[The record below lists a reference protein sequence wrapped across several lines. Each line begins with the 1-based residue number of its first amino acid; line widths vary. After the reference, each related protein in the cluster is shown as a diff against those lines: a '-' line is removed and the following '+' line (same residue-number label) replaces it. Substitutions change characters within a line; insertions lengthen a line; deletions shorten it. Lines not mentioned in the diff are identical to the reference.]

1 VTIVTVYIR
10 GNIYNKIVKVK
21 GEEMIKMEK
30 YLNMSINSVITE
42 FPEVGILLDSYG
54 IGCVTCNIGTCI
66 LNDVLKIHYLP
77 KDEEIEVMQG
87 IKEIITSG
95 GKAPTSI
102 KRKKE
107 SVAISYA
114 PPIKKLV
121 EEHDRIKRLLSMVPF
136 ICDSMEKSSEI
147 NRKLIDKAVFYIRN
161 YADKFHHAK
170 EEDILFKYTDEEQEI
185 IKVMYQEHD
194 YGRNYIREAIEGVE
208 EGNISKIT
216 SNLRNYMELLFNHI
230 KKEDEILYPWI
241 EKAMTKG
248 QLEELERLFSET
260 DKKFD
265 EDFELEFEGFLV
277 SLELKFKKK

>member
-1 VTIVTVYIR
+1 VTIVTVNIR

-42 FPEVGILLDSYG
+42 FPEVGKLLDDYG
-54 IGCVTCNIGTCI
+54 IGCVTCNIGTCL

-161 YADKFHHAK
+161 YADQFHHAK

-194 YGRNYIREAIEGVE
+194 YGRNYIREALEGVE